1 MDLTGRAPVAD
12 HRVGRGG
19 EDVGG
24 DSLPADAGRERAGAR
39 AGGIPQLVLVMCLL
53 VGAYFT
59 WFGYVASDAKPPT
72 RDGGSGHFRSKR
84 SSSITFVHAAM
95 KSVTNF
101 FLASAP
107 A

>member
-1 MDLTGRAPVAD
+1 LRIIASGGAVKTSAVILFPRTLVANAQAL
-12 HRVGRGG
+12 GQ
-19 EDVGG
+19 
-24 DSLPADAGRERAGAR
+24 AGF
-39 AGGIPQLVLVMCLL
+39 LNVVLVMCLL
-53 VGAYFT
+53 VGAYLT